1 MMRRAPEHSD
11 LPPTSVPSRRSILL
25 LGACFF
31 LIAGVAVFATEGDY
45 GVASDVGNYFY
56 SSMRQLAWLGDFT
69 QAVASGS
76 PTDALNRDVVSE
88 HWRWMPIR
96 LPHPPLSREIGGVSW
111 LLFRDLFDTMTAYR
125 IGVMVTYAALT
136 AACAVF
142 TATAAASLL
151 AGAGAGLGI
160 LTIPVLFAHGHLA
173 HTDLF
178 LATFWFGAAAFLF
191 LWVDTSRGWYLVL
204 SGILLGA
211 ALATKFSGLLVVPVL
226 GLWILLNRPKDA
238 VWAVPVIGLFAALV
252 LFATN
257 PVLWVDPILGMSDY
271 LGAGLNRAEDVR
283 NMIRTEYFGQIYVYR
298 APWHYPF
305 VWTLIVLPP
314 TILVAIIAGLFDGKH
329 RRLVGFCLLNASVLY
344 SALLLPSAPTHDGVR
359 LFLAAFPFYAVLAG
373 LGATVLAAGLT
384 RLADSIG
391 RVRRGLRTSQ
401 NPVIRWLPPLVV
413 LLVLFIP
420 PAAAV
425 VRTHPYQ
432 LSYVNFLVGGTRG
445 AADRGLEVTNLKE
458 VLNDEVITDLKSVI
472 PEDAVI
478 DAGFLLE
485 QFCFLQTLGTA
496 PPTWAIETEWAA
508 MDPRDPARKLVCA
521 GDPVRVPM
529 LVERDL
535 LEADY
540 LVMIHRRA
548 LWRPIEWALTEQG
561 DQPFYE
567 VALDGAPLLTVYR
580 LR

>member
-344 SALLLPSAPTHDGVR
+344 AALLLPSAPTHDGVR

-391 RVRRGLRTSQ
+391 RHPSPQLST
-401 NPVIRWLPPLVV
+401 LV
-413 LLVLFIP
+413 LLVLLFSP
-420 PAAAV
+420 AAAAV
-425 VRTHPYQ
+425 VRSHPYQ
-432 LSYVNFLVGGTRG
+432 LSYVNLFVGGTAG

-458 VLNDEVITDLKSVI
+458 VLNEAVLSDLRSAL
-472 PEDAVI
+472 PEDAVV

-485 QFCFLQTLGTA
+485 EFCFYQTLGRA
-496 PPTWAIETEWAA
+496 PASWSIETQWEV
-508 MDPRDPARKLVCA
+508 PRPGEPHSALVCEGDPARAPTIV
-521 GDPVRVPM
+521 DREPVA
-529 LVERDL
+529 
-535 LEADY
+535 ADY

-548 LWRPIEWALTEQG
+548 MWRPIEWALTEQG